1 MKISRLGLAL
11 AFASTLGVAAQPAIA
26 EELSVAT
33 FVPPQHHTNTV
44 MFKWFG
50 EELAKRSGG
59 ELTMKLYPAGQL
71 GAGPVQQYKRAVEGV
86 ADITFGV
93 SAYTP
98 ALFPKTM
105 LAIPPGK
112 ANSSADATKRILAVF
127 DDYLA
132 DEYEDVKVI
141 GITTAAGIGIA
152 ATRDVSTLEG
162 LKGAKIVPYAAL
174 TTPIIEAMGA
184 VPVQMPVTE
193 MYTGLS
199 TGTIDGAYATYN
211 NMTPPWN
218 FWDVATHF
226 VTNVPVQHA
235 VIFVVMNRERYDGL
249 SDEHRGIIDEL
260 AGEAS
265 SMKLAESFDGAD
277 ARSLKLMQEA
287 SDKSFVVVEVTA
299 EERARMDAAVAEGLK
314 VIFADYVERGISNA
328 EEIYNA
334 INR

>member
-1 MKISRLGLAL
+1 M
-11 AFASTLGVAAQPAIA
+11 
-26 EELSVAT
+26 
-33 FVPPQHHTNTV
+33 
-44 MFKWFG
+44 
-50 EELAKRSGG
+50 
-59 ELTMKLYPAGQL
+59 
-71 GAGPVQQYKRAVEGV
+71 QQFKRAVEGV

-112 ANSSADATKRILAVF
+112 SESSGDATVRILAVF
-127 DDYLA
+127 DEYLA
-132 DEYEDVKVI
+132 DEYSDVKVI
-141 GITTAAGIGIA
+141 GLTTAAGIGIA
-152 ATRDVSTLEG
+152 ATKDVSTLEG

-235 VIFVVMNRERYDGL
+235 VIFVVMNRERYEGL
-249 SDEHRGIIDEL
+249 SAEHRAIIDDL
-260 AGEAS
+260 SGEAA

-277 ARSLKLMQEA
+277 ERSLAMMLETTGKNYELL
-287 SDKSFVVVEVTA
+287 EVSA
-299 EERARMDAAVAEGLK
+299 DERARMDAAVAEGLK
-314 VIFADYVERGISNA
+314 AIFADYAERGIDNA

-334 INR
+334 INK

>member
-1 MKISRLGLAL
+1 MSFKRLGLIAGL
-11 AFASTLGVAAQPAIA
+11 AISFGISTHAATS
-26 EELSVAT
+26 EELTVAT

-50 EELAKRSGG
+50 EELEKRSNGT
-59 ELTMKLYPAGQL
+59 LTMKLFPAGQL

-98 ALFPKTM
+98 AIFPKTM
-105 LAIPPGK
+105 LAILPGK
-112 ANSSADATKRILAVF
+112 AESSKDATERLLSVF
-127 DDYLA
+127 DEHLS
-132 DEYEDVKVI
+132 DEYNDVKMI
-141 GITTAAGIGIA
+141 GLTTAAGIGIA
-152 ATRDVSTLEG
+152 ATKDISTLDG
-162 LKGAKIVPYAAL
+162 MKGAKVVPYAAL

-218 FWDVATHF
+218 FWDVASHF

-235 VIFVVMNRERYDGL
+235 VIFVVMNRERYEGL
-249 SDEHRGIIDEL
+249 SDEHRAIIDEL
-260 AGEAS
+260 SGELS
-265 SMKLAESFDGAD
+265 SMKLAQSFDGAD
-277 ARSLKLMQEA
+277 EKSLAIMKETT
-287 SDKSFVVVEVTA
+287 DKNYELVAVTDD
-299 EERARMDAAVAEGLK
+299 ERARMDAAVSEGLEA
-314 VIFADYVERGISNA
+314 IFADYASRGIDNA
-328 EEIYNA
+328 EAIYNA
-334 INR
+334 INK